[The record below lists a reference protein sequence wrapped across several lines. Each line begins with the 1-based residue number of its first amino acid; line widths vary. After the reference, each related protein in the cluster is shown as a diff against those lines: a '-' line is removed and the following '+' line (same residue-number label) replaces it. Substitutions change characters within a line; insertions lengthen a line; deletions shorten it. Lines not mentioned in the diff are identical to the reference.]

1 MPDVTTSPVSLLDRT
16 PDEARAA
23 LRGFFERRGAPAYR
37 ADQVLS
43 WAYGGA
49 ASFDEMTNL
58 SKADREAL
66 AAAFTLTPLRP
77 AVVERSEDGTV
88 KHLWALADGEKVESV
103 LIPAGDRLTL
113 CLSSQA
119 GCALGCTFC
128 ATGAYGFR
136 RQLTAAEIVAQYRDA
151 LGYARGTGMGA
162 ITNVVFMGMGEPLAN
177 PEGVFPALTVLN
189 HGFGLGARRIT
200 VSTVGIVPGIRR
212 LAERPEQFRLAV
224 SLHAPSH
231 ELRRTLVPIE
241 KRYPLPELMEAIREF
256 VRAGGKRVT
265 FEYTMIAG
273 VNDAPA
279 LADALADLVGEL
291 RPLVNLIPMNPIPS
305 ADFRPSAPE
314 TIARFRARL
323 VARGVKAEVRE
334 PRGRDIAAACGQ
346 LRNAA
351 AESDRPVSARA

>member
-1 MPDVTTSPVSLLDRT
+1 MADDTTSPVSLLDLA
-16 PDEARAA
+16 PEEARAA
-23 LRGFFERRGAPAYR
+23 LRGFVERRGAPVYR
-37 ADQVLS
+37 AEQVLE

-58 SKADREAL
+58 PKADRAAL

-77 AVVERSEDGTV
+77 AVVQRSEDGAV
-88 KHLWALADGEKVESV
+88 KHLWALEDGEKVESV

-151 LGYARGTGMGA
+151 QRYARDAGLGA

-189 HGFGLGARRIT
+189 HGFGFGARRIT
-200 VSTVGIVPGIRR
+200 VSTVGLVPGIRR

-224 SLHAPSH
+224 SLHAPTH
-231 ELRRTLVPIE
+231 ELRLRLVPIE

-273 VNDAPA
+273 VNDDPA
-279 LADALADLVGEL
+279 VADALADLVGDL
-291 RPLVNLIPMNPIPS
+291 RPLVNLIPMNPIPFV
-305 ADFRPSAPE
+305 DWGPSAPE

-323 VARGVKAEVRE
+323 AARGVKA
-334 PRGRDIAAACGQ
+334 
-346 LRNAA
+346 
-351 AESDRPVSARA
+351 